1 MKRFTKWLSGM
12 MAVIML
18 LGLLPTAAFAVESGD
33 NPSSGAKT
41 AITVT
46 TQDAQQPTKKI
57 GNCGIKLEQIG
68 RAHV

>member
-12 MAVIML
+12 MTVIML
-18 LGLLPTAAFAVESGD
+18 LGMLPTAAFAVESGD

-46 TQDAQQPTKKI
+46 AEDADGSCT
-57 GNCGIKLEQIG
+57 
-68 RAHV
+68 